1 MGEGVT
7 ASNRNGK
14 IDLLKLIGLSCI
26 ILAHVNPPNKI
37 FMLRNFDVTL
47 MVFISAYLGNKSVK
61 KYSGIKGTFDYY
73 RSRVKRLLLP
83 TWVFLI
89 LFFAFSAIAFGTVY
103 SLRYYVYSF
112 ALTGNGIG
120 YVWVILVYFFVALL
134 APLYSRYKGGFAFP
148 TAILLVYILFEV
160 ACYYQIGTSTVVGA
174 TAMRLIP
181 YGAVAFWGANYARY
195 SKKAKVIF
203 AGLFGIIFLAFAV
216 YLFKKTGWFVNVQ
229 EYKYPPRLYYLSFG
243 LCATFVL
250 FLLCDYLPK
259 AIYDNAFV
267 KFISVNSLTIYLCH
281 IVVLDLYGRLN
292 LTQKWYLKYVIVYSI
307 TLLLVFAYR
316 KLIFL
321 IKRADIYSKILKN

>member
-1 MGEGVT
+1 MGET
-7 ASNRNGK
+7 DNSKMRNGK

-47 MVFISAYLGNKSVK
+47 MVFISAYLSNKSVK
-61 KYSGIKGTFDYY
+61 KYPGIRGTFNYY
-73 RSRVKRLLLP
+73 WSRAKRLILP
-83 TWVFLI
+83 TWFFL
-89 LFFAFSAIAFGTVY
+89 LMYFAFIAIAFENVY
-103 SLRYYVYSF
+103 SMRYYIYSF

-134 APLYSRYKGGFAFP
+134 APLYGKYKGGLVFP
-148 TAILLVYILFEV
+148 VVVLITYILFEI
-160 ACYYQIGTSTVVGA
+160 ACYYKIGTSSVAGA
-174 TAMRLIP
+174 TAIKIIP
-181 YGAVAFWGANYARY
+181 YGAVAFLGANYDRY
-195 SKKAKVIF
+195 SKKTKGVF
-203 AGLFGIIFLAFAV
+203 AGLFGIIFFAFVV

-243 LCATFVL
+243 LCATFTL

-259 AIYDNAFV
+259 GLYDNAFV
-267 KFISVNSLTIYLCH
+267 RFISVNSLTIYLWH
-281 IVVLDLYGRLN
+281 ILVLELYERMN
-292 LTQKWYLKYVIVYSI
+292 LTSKWYLKYAIVYLI

-321 IKRADIYSKILKN
+321 IKRADIYSKILKK